1 MTNED
6 FAGGA
11 FTISN
16 LGMTGIEDFTAII
29 NPPQAAILAVGK
41 TLLQP
46 WVNEQGALVAQHRM
60 TLTLSCDHRVI
71 DGMVGAKFMETLV
84 SYLETPILMFE

>member
-1 MTNED
+1 
-6 FAGGA
+6 
-11 FTISN
+11 
-16 LGMTGIEDFTAII
+16 MTGIEDFTAII

-46 WVNEQGALVAQHRM
+46 WVNDQGTIIAQHRM

-71 DGMVGAKFMETLV
+71 DGIRRQVYGNSCELFRDSHLNV
-84 SYLETPILMFE
+84 